1 MIIEPVNGIGIDK
14 EEDLKTS
21 PIVDDVKVEQELKVE
36 KPSTNE
42 VEVTADNTNVTN
54 EQSNVEVKAEPVDDG
69 PVDDGIQCDN
79 GTLAEPSSVEVL
91 EVKKET
97 NNDLNQIVDKVA
109 NIVLNDPTTPT
120 KTTTTTTTK
129 PNDVIVDDQ
138 NLATVQGKCLWNC
151 FLLSLFHS

>member
-54 EQSNVEVKAEPVDDG
+54 EQSSVEVKAEPVDDG

>member
-54 EQSNVEVKAEPVDDG
+54 EQSSVEVKAEPVDDG

-120 KTTTTTTTK
+120 KTTTTTTK